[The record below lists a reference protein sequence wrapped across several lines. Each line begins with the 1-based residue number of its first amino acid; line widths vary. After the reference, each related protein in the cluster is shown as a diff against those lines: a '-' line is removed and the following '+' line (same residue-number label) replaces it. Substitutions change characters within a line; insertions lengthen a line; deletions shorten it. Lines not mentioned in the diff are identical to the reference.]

1 VTVMVMDFV
10 IGGFVKMGFDGGVF
24 KNSDCV
30 VVIFIF
36 LFLDDPS
43 ADEGLGVNGVEAT
56 CDLDTSVLRHPVPA
70 LWRRPIRPIVCA

>member
-1 VTVMVMDFV
+1 MDFV

-24 KNSDCV
+24 KSSDCV

-43 ADEGLGVNGVEAT
+43 TDEGLGVIGVEAT
-56 CDLDTSVLRHPVPA
+56 CDLGCVLRRPVPA
-70 LWRRPIRPIVCA
+70 LWRRPIRPIVRA